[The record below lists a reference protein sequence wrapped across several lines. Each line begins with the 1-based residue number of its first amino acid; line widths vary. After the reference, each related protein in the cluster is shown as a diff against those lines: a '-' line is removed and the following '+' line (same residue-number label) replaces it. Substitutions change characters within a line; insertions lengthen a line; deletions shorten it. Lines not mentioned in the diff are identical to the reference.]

1 MRKTFTFL
9 LAFLFVFSASS
20 FSQNRALQFD
30 GQNDYVSIPEKTG
43 VLTGSTFS
51 IEMWVKASVEPS
63 TFLLVDKMNQT
74 TATGFQLYFNN
85 GILEADMNTDIE
97 GYSVWYNYGAG
108 WATAW
113 HHIAVSYDGS
123 LMELYVDGTLVSSV
137 NVSGSVPLS
146 GKAIQLGTYDNGT
159 FYFNGMMDEL
169 RFWNTA
175 RTQAQIQ
182 ANMNTEIPANTAGLV
197 ANYRMNQ
204 GTAGGNN
211 TSITTLIDQVS
222 TNYGTLMNFA
232 KTGTNSNFV
241 TGYATITVL
250 AMKNASFTAV
260 RKGSTV
266 QLDWKS
272 TASEGPSLFTV
283 ERSSNGIDFSPIGT
297 VAAPASTAEAAH
309 SFTDRTPLSILA
321 HYRIRSTDADGRV
334 TYSKTLAVAGGK
346 AVAGLQAYPNPASSI
361 IQLQVTAPKGAVL
374 IEVKDLGGRTVQ
386 AMQMASQGNAVYT
399 TMDISNLAKGMYT
412 VTAGNE
418 STLLIKQ

>member
-9 LAFLFVFSASS
+9 LASLLSYTS
-20 FSQNRALQFD
+20 FSQSKGLHFD
-30 GQNDYVSIPEKTG
+30 GINDYVTIPAKAG
-43 VLTGSTFS
+43 VLNGPAFTVETWIKPTSATFGSYLLRGTDDAYTS
-51 IEMWVKASVEPS
+51 GVEIWV
-63 TFLLVDKMNQT
+63 TND
-74 TATGFQLYFNN
+74 Y
-85 GILEADMNTDIE
+85 LEADL
-97 GYSVWYNYGAG
+97 YSNGGGLGLVYSIPTSWTNQ
-108 WATAW
+108 W
-113 HHIAVSYDGS
+113 HHLAVTYTSTTFS
-123 LMELYVDGTLVSSV
+123 FFVDGVQVATTPISGFPQPFTGAPLYLGAYDAGSS
-137 NVSGSVPLS
+137 PFP
-146 GKAIQLGTYDNGT
+146 GT
-159 FYFNGMMDEL
+159 MDEL
-169 RFWNTA
+169 RIWNTA

-222 TNYGTLMNFA
+222 PNYGTLMNFA
-232 KTGTNSNFV
+232 RTGTTSNFV

-386 AMQMASQGNAVYT
+386 AMQMASQGNAIYT